1 MTNQPTL
8 LTDAASKLAFAGHA
22 VGSNFCGADAVTG
35 AGCDEDPNLS
45 GTDKNQRKWHRR
57 IRSRGQ
63 IENVTLTAQFLTI
76 KAETRTDNSG
86 GRFVVSLYHVSIA
99 VTMP

>member
-1 MTNQPTL
+1 M
-8 LTDAASKLAFAGHA
+8 ASELAFAGHA
-22 VGSNFCGADAVTG
+22 VGSNFCEADALTV
-35 AGCDEDPNLS
+35 AGHDEDPNSS
-45 GTDKNQRKWHRR
+45 GADKNQGKGHRS
-57 IRSRGQ
+57 IQSRGQ